1 MHLLTPAQ
9 TNLLSILVALNDWE
23 GKHLPSSEMA
33 AGRSLYF
40 EMAESLLSSE
50 GQGSAETLLRQ
61 SAVLPTPAF
70 REALSQHLAQFQ
82 AVLENRFVLLEK

>member
-1 MHLLTPAQ
+1 MQSLTPEQ

-23 GKHLPSSEMA
+23 GKHLASFKTA

-50 GQGSAETLLRQ
+50 EQGRAETLSSQ
-61 SAVLPTPAF
+61 PAALPTPAF
-70 REALSQHLAQFQ
+70 REALSEHLDRYQ
-82 AVLENRFVLLEK
+82 ALLENRFVLIEK